1 MKVVIADDDRI
12 MRSKLVA
19 ELSRYPGGCEIL
31 QQCRDGSAAIEATL
45 ALNPDITLLDVVM
58 SPMGG
63 VAAAEILVAKG
74 RRVLLMTSM
83 GQKGVV
89 DGYDHLIKP
98 YSPHQLYQ
106 KLNSLGLGV

>member
-1 MKVVIADDDRI
+1 MKVVIADDDRM

-31 QQCRDGSAAIEATL
+31 KQCRDGSSAIEATL
-45 ALNPDITLLDVVM
+45 SLNPDITLMDVVM

-63 VAAAEILVAKG
+63 ITAAEKLVAMG
-74 RRVLLMTSM
+74 RKVLLMTSM
-83 GQKGVV
+83 GQAGVV

-98 YSPHQLYQ
+98 YSPHQLYE
-106 KLNSLGLGV
+106 KLNALGFA